1 MDDTIAQAAH
11 TLGLDK
17 WVPLLLAF
25 HMLASAVDALLPQPA
40 EGSHWL
46 PVRKLVSMAAGNMG
60 NASNAAQPPLVT
72 WLQRI
77 VVSLAAVVPEPAP
90 APKTPLVA
98 PAACPTRCFAC
109 RRQHPASGRLS
120 ALFRRSS
127 LSPPP
132 RRTIPMRIPHAAF
145 GVALAGLLS
154 GCGSSSDGASRQ
166 MYFETIKMEAIAV
179 VATTE
184 ASVAAYNAENPLPA
198 DVMAKI
204 TAAEAAAE
212 AVVAGLPTKAP
223 EDVPEAT
230 AALVVAVNQIT
241 ATLPAGALPK
251 QTRAAIAAFE
261 VLAKYL
267 PTIVNPSAASP
278 PS

>member
-11 TLGLDK
+11 TLGLDR

-98 PAACPTRCFAC
+98 AAAAQPAA
-109 RRQHPASGRLS
+109 
-120 ALFRRSS
+120 
-127 LSPPP
+127 
-132 RRTIPMRIPHAAF
+132 
-145 GVALAGLLS
+145 
-154 GCGSSSDGASRQ
+154 
-166 MYFETIKMEAIAV
+166 
-179 VATTE
+179 
-184 ASVAAYNAENPLPA
+184 LPA
-198 DVMAKI
+198 
-204 TAAEAAAE
+204 AAANT
-212 AVVAGLPTKAP
+212 PP
-223 EDVPEAT
+223 
-230 AALVVAVNQIT
+230 AAA
-241 ATLPAGALPK
+241 
-251 QTRAAIAAFE
+251 
-261 VLAKYL
+261 
-267 PTIVNPSAASP
+267 
-278 PS
+278 